1 MLYNFPNEN
10 FYKSNVNEN
19 TAKKSFDFLETIMD
33 KFTHKTWKCDIRTS
47 YSITENI
54 LNYPELLSLKMNIL
68 GHIDTYMRLRNS
80 FFNGYIDNSWVNVY
94 EKNFYQE
101 PHVHSSPTRKFICG
115 VLYLTENNS
124 PIHIIP
130 HFNHENEFEIVPS
143 FADILLFHDDVPHS
157 VVANK
162 NDGLRVSLAF
172 NFQLCARQLDFVK
185 EHSN

>member
-33 KFTHKTWKCDIRTS
+33 KFTHKTWRCDIRTS

-68 GHIDTYMRLRNS
+68 GHIDKYMRLRNS

-101 PHVHSSPTRKFICG
+101 PHVHTSPTRRFICG

-124 PIHIIP
+124 PIRLIP
-130 HFNHENEFEIVPS
+130 HFNFENEFVIEPEYG
-143 FADILLFHDDVPHS
+143 DIIMFDDTVPHS
-157 VVANK
+157 VKPNEK
-162 NDGLRVSLAF
+162 ENLRVSLAF
-172 NFQLCARQLDFVK
+172 NFTLSEKA
-185 EHSN
+185 